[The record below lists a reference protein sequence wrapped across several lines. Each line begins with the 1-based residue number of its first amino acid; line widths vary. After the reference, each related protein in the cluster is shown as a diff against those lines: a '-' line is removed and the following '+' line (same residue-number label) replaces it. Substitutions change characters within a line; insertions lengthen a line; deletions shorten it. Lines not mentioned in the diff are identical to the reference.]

1 MTNYYRIFVNAPL
14 QEVVNTISLEP
25 SVQRFGANPVVP
37 ANKSHF
43 GFVRHDLLNHV
54 EINLINNIQQ
64 ICSKLS
70 KFGNCFVVQ
79 DLDNYGIEKYF
90 NYKLLE
96 TKD

>member
-1 MTNYYRIFVNAPL
+1 M
-14 QEVVNTISLEP
+14 QEKGDYIDWYCSGI
-25 SVQRFGANPVVP
+25 RGAADMDDELTQGYVCE
-37 ANKSHF
+37 
-43 GFVRHDLLNHV
+43 GFVTDEIRHDLLNHV